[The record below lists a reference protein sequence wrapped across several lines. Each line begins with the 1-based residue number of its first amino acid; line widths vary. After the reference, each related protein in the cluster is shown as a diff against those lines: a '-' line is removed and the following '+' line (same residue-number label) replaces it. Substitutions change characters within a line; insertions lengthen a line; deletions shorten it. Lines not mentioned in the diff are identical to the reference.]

1 MISCYDLYNMKLKHL
16 IPPMLLLISS
26 VSMAAPDRKPERIV
40 SMNLCTDQLLLL
52 LADPENIASV
62 SYLSL
67 EEHSSFVAGQV
78 KALGLP
84 INHNLPEEVLPLNPD
99 LIVTGQFL
107 HQQETRL
114 LKSLGQRVETF
125 PVFKSLH
132 DVNKNIMHMAEL
144 IGEQDRGKKL
154 ILDLNDRLAT
164 LLRDVPSERIPAVSY
179 HARGYTQGKNTLLG
193 ELMHLAGW
201 HNVATDFSI
210 DGYGQISLEE
220 LVLAKPQKMI
230 VSEYSPGT
238 RSKGQEYLQHPVLKK
253 LFHQQDPISIDT
265 RLLICGGPM
274 NLIALET
281 LIKARNEF

>member
-1 MISCYDLYNMKLKHL
+1 MFPSLGT
-16 IPPMLLLISS
+16 S
-26 VSMAAPDRKPERIV
+26 APTAKPQRIV

-52 LADPENIASV
+52 LAPPERIASV

-78 KALGLP
+78 KALGIP
-84 INHNLPEEVLPLNPD
+84 VNHNLPEEVLPLKPD

-107 HQQETRL
+107 HLQETRL

-125 PVFKSLH
+125 PVFSSLQ
-132 DVNKNIMHMAEL
+132 DVEDNIRHMASL
-144 IGEQDRGKKL
+144 IGEHDRGEKL
-154 ILDLNDRLAT
+154 ILDMQDRLAT
-164 LLRDVPSERIPAVSY
+164 LIRDVPKERISAVSY

-193 ELMHLAGW
+193 ELMTLAGW
-201 HNVATDFSI
+201 HNIAEDFGI
-210 DGYGQISLEE
+210 EGYGQIGLEA
-220 LVLAKPQKMI
+220 LALAKPQQMI

-238 RSKGQEYLQHPVLKK
+238 RSKGQNYLQHPSLKK
-253 LFHQQDPISIDT
+253 LFKRAPLSIDT

>member
-1 MISCYDLYNMKLKHL
+1 MNFKKLF
-16 IPPMLLLISS
+16 IPTLLILTSACI
-26 VSMAAPDRKPERIV
+26 AAPDNKPERIV

-52 LADPENIASV
+52 LAEPNRIASV

-67 EEHSSFVAGQV
+67 ENHSSFVAAKV

-84 INHNLPEEVLPLNPD
+84 VNHNLPEEVLPLNPD

-125 PVFKSLH
+125 PVYNSLE
-132 DVNKNIMHMAEL
+132 DVNKNIRHMAEL
-144 IGEQDRGKKL
+144 IGEQNRGERL
-154 ILDLNDRLAT
+154 IKDMEQRLT
-164 LLRDVPSERIPAVSY
+164 SMIKDVPSNKIPAVTY

-193 ELMHLAGW
+193 ELMTLSGW
-201 HNVATDFSI
+201 HNIAEDFAI
-210 DGYGQISLEE
+210 EGYGHIGLEA
-220 LVLAKPQKMI
+220 LALAKPQQMI
-230 VSEYSPGT
+230 ISEYSPGT
-238 RSKGQEYLQHPVLKK
+238 RSKGQEYLQHPALRR
-253 LFHQQDPISIDT
+253 LFKHREPLSIDT

>member
-1 MISCYDLYNMKLKHL
+1 MDSCMLQNMMRSLT
-16 IPPMLLLISS
+16 IITTLLLCS
-26 VSMAAPDRKPERIV
+26 VSIAATVDKPQRIV

-52 LADPENIASV
+52 LAPPERIASV

-78 KALGLP
+78 KALGIP
-84 INHNLPEEVLPLNPD
+84 VNHNLPEEVLPLKPD

-107 HQQETRL
+107 HLQETRL

-125 PVFKSLH
+125 PIFSSLH
-132 DVNKNIMHMAEL
+132 DVEKNIRHMAEL
-144 IGEQDRGKKL
+144 IGEQDRGEKL
-154 ILDLNDRLAT
+154 ILDMQDRLAT
-164 LLRDVPSERIPAVSY
+164 LTRNVPKERIPAVSY
-179 HARGYTQGKNTLLG
+179 HARGYTQGKDTLLG
-193 ELMHLAGW
+193 ELMKLSGW
-201 HNVATDFSI
+201 HNVAEDFAI
-210 DGYGQISLEE
+210 DGYGQIGLEA
-220 LVLAKPQKMI
+220 LALAKPRQMI

-238 RSKGQEYLQHPVLKK
+238 RSKGQDYLTHPALKR
-253 LFHQQDPISIDT
+253 LFKRPPLSIDT